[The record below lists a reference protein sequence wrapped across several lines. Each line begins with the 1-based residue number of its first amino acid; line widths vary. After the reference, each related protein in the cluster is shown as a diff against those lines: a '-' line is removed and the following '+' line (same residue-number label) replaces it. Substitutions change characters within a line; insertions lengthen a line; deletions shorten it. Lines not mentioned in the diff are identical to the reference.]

1 MSALVLIN
9 ATFHTTVA
17 SLAGLP
23 QDSEAEVAFVG
34 RSNAG
39 KSSAINV
46 LANQRRLAYVSKTPG
61 RTQHLNYFRVGPG
74 RFLVDLPGYGYAR
87 APLVQQR
94 AWQSLAGDYLISRA
108 ALRGLILIMD
118 IRHPLTDLDR
128 QLLDWWR
135 QTGKPVHV
143 LLSKADKLSRSQAL
157 TTLRAVR
164 AFLAGQGLPGA
175 AQVFSATRR
184 LGLDEAE
191 TVLRGWL
198 DLGRRPHAEGD
209 GKTPDK
215 KNPAQGDKAGL
226 NEP

>member
-1 MSALVLIN
+1 MLN
-9 ATFHTTVA
+9 ATFHITAA

-23 QDSEAEVAFVG
+23 QESEAEVAFVG

-39 KSSAINV
+39 KSSAINA
-46 LANQRRLAYVSKTPG
+46 LANQKRLAYVSKMPG

-87 APLVQQR
+87 APLTQQR
-94 AWQSLAGDYLISRA
+94 GWQSLAGDYLITRA
-108 ALRGLILIMD
+108 TLRGLILIMD

-135 QTGKPVHV
+135 QTGKPVHI
-143 LLSKADKLSRSQAL
+143 LLSKADKISRSQAL

-164 AFLAGQGLPGA
+164 AFLAEQGLPGA
-175 AQVFSATRR
+175 AQMFSATRR

-191 TVLRGWL
+191 AVLRAWL
-198 DLGRRPHAEGD
+198 DLARHPFADRYAR
-209 GKTPDK
+209 TPDK